1 MFLLLLTTSALIC
14 LQHRV
19 TVTALL
25 QGRRVS
31 LNAVWCIGIGAMPSS
46 YAFLE
51 RAGKQPRGVG
61 VHCGNER
68 RRPPHFEAEP
78 MEMTKGPY
86 LNDVYTILGILSGGK
101 RRPSGT

>member
-1 MFLLLLTTSALIC
+1 MG
-14 LQHRV
+14 
-19 TVTALL
+19 TAKKQQQQQ
-25 QGRRVS
+25 QGRGVS
-31 LNAVWCIGIGAMPSS
+31 LDAVWCIGAMPSS

-86 LNDVYTILGILSGGK
+86 LNDVYTIFGILGPLPPLSTFWQD
-101 RRPSGT
+101 P